1 MAKRCGTLRFI
12 TVLSGRL
19 IKYRN
24 YGEYAIYGSSP
35 KDYP

>member
-1 MAKRCGTLRFI
+1 MVRKYGILRFI